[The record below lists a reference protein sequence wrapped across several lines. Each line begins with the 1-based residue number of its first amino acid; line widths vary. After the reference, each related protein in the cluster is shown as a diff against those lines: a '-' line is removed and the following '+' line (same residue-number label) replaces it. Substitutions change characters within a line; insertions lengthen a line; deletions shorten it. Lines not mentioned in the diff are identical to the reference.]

1 MVRFCGWVSRADDE
15 RMFVRKKANKS
26 GSISV
31 QVIDKA
37 GGYRVVKSI
46 GAARDPDEVQRFV
59 AIGKA
64 FIVQQRQQRMLFPES
79 QHDNVVVQ
87 SFVKTLQN
95 ASIRTLGPELIFGR
109 LFDEIGFN
117 AIPEELFRAIV
128 IARLVYPTSKLKTAD
143 YLYRYQGR
151 TVLPDNIYRF
161 LDRLNEH
168 HVQQVRNIVSNHSRK
183 ILKSISVVFYDM
195 TSLYFEAS
203 DEDDLRKIGYSKDGK
218 FQNPQIMLGLLVGE
232 NGYPIGYDIFEGNTF
247 EGKTLLPVL
256 NRIQKEHEFGRP
268 VVVTDAAMLSED
280 NLEELEKEQYPF
292 IVAARM
298 GNESQQVQQE
308 ILASCSGM
316 TNGQTVEMNRGNG
329 RRLIVSYSDK
339 RAKKDA
345 YNRQRGLQRLA
356 KQIGSGHMT
365 KKQINNRGYNKF
377 LKLTGPASK
386 VNIEIDQ
393 SKVER
398 SARWD
403 GLKGYLTNTNLSA
416 ATIIA
421 NYGQLWHIE
430 KAFRISKTDLR
441 IRPMFH
447 RRRRRIEAHVLVAF
461 VAYTIYKELERRLGK
476 ANIPISP
483 SRAIELTQT
492 MYEMTFALPSD
503 PTPQRVLLQM
513 DDQQRLLHKMLYE

>member
-1 MVRFCGWVSRADDE
+1 
-15 RMFVRKKANKS
+15 MFVRKKANAS
-26 GSISV
+26 GSVSV

-37 GGYRVVKSI
+37 NGYRVAKSI
-46 GAARDPDEVQRFV
+46 GAAREPDEVQRLV
-59 AIGKA
+59 AVGKA
-64 FIVQQRQQRMLFPES
+64 FIVQQRQQRVLFPEN
-79 QHDNVVVQ
+79 QHDDAVVRN
-87 SFVKTLQN
+87 FVKTLQN

-117 AIPEELFRAIV
+117 VIPEELFRAIV
-128 IARLVYPTSKLKTAD
+128 ITRLVYPTSKLKTVD

-151 TVLPDNIYRF
+151 TVSADRIYMF
-161 LDRLNEH
+161 LDRLDERY
-168 HVQQVRNIVSNHSRK
+168 VQQVRKIASNHSHK
-183 ILKSISVVFYDM
+183 ILKNISVVFYDM
-195 TSLYFEAS
+195 TSLYFEAE

-256 NRIQKEHEFGRP
+256 KRIQKEHEFGRP

-280 NLEELEKEQYPF
+280 NLEELEKEKYPF

-298 GNESQQVQQE
+298 GNESQQAQEE
-308 ILASCSGM
+308 ILKCCCGM
-316 TNGQTVEMNRGNG
+316 TNGQTVEIDRGNG
-329 RRLIVSYSDK
+329 HRLIVSYSDK

-345 YNRQRGLQRLA
+345 HNRQRGLQRLA
-356 KQIGSGHMT
+356 KQIGSGQMT
-365 KKQINNRGYNKF
+365 KKQLNNRGYNKF
-377 LKLTGPASK
+377 LKLSGK
-386 VNIEIDQ
+386 VAIEIDQ
-393 SKVER
+393 SKVEQ

-403 GLKGYLTNTNLSA
+403 GLKGYLTNTDLSA

-421 NYGQLWHIE
+421 NYSQLWHIE

-461 VAYTIYKELERRLGK
+461 VAYTIYKELERRLCEAGM
-476 ANIPISP
+476 SMSV
-483 SRAIELTQT
+483 SRAVELTQT
-492 MYEMTFALPSD
+492 MYEMTFTLPND

-513 DDQQRLLHKMLYE
+513 DDQQRLLHKLLCEE

>member
-1 MVRFCGWVSRADDE
+1 MGG
-15 RMFVRKKANKS
+15 MFVRKKANKS
-26 GSISV
+26 GSVSV

-37 GGYRVVKSI
+37 NGYRVVKSI
-46 GAARDPDEVQRFV
+46 GAAHDPDEVQRLV
-59 AIGKA
+59 SMGKA
-64 FIVQQRQQRMLFPES
+64 FIVQQRQQRVLFPEN
-79 QHDNVVVQ
+79 QHDDAVVRN
-87 SFVKTLQN
+87 FVKTLQN

-117 AIPEELFRAIV
+117 IIPEELFRAIV
-128 IARLVYPTSKLKTAD
+128 ITRLVYPASKLKTTD

-151 TVLPDNIYRF
+151 TVSADRIYMF
-161 LDRLNEH
+161 LDRLDERY
-168 HVQQVRNIVSNHSRK
+168 VQQVKKIVSNHSHE

-268 VVVTDAAMLSED
+268 VVVTDAAMLSEE
-280 NLEELEKEQYPF
+280 NLEELEKEKYPF

-298 GNESQQVQQE
+298 GNESQQVQEE
-308 ILASCSGM
+308 ILSRCDGM
-316 TNGQTVEMNRGNG
+316 TNGQTREIDRGDG
-329 RRLIVSYSDK
+329 RRLIVSYTDK

-365 KKQINNRGYNKF
+365 KKQINNRGYNRF

-393 SKVER
+393 SKVEQ
-398 SARWD
+398 SAHWD
-403 GLKGYLTNTNLSA
+403 GLKGYLTNTDLSA
-416 ATIIA
+416 ATILA

-441 IRPMFH
+441 IRPMWH
-447 RRRRRIEAHVLVAF
+447 YRRRRIEAHVLVAF
-461 VAYTIYKELERRLGK
+461 VAYAIYKELERRLGE
-476 ANIPISP
+476 AGMAMSP

-492 MYEMTFALPSD
+492 MYEMTFTLPND
-503 PTPQRVLLQM
+503 PTPQRVLPQM
-513 DDQQRLLHKMLYE
+513 DDQQQLLHKMLYG